1 MFLIVFWSPKQ
12 SKLKERSME
21 SMAKKM
27 ESHLHKEFKLWSP
40 VVLCQKQIKNARM
53 KATWRMQEDINCLT
67 LLKNFP
73 ESIWC
78 MLYVVLKLGKSSVQR
93 FKRCMNRSWNE
104 PLAAKSQQ
112 VEGQFHSAAKS
123 AFGCEMIS
131 QPSCTS
137 TKFRSP
143 RVCLRNG
150 PECFQIF
157 ATDSFGYF
165 SPDIWCLNPHFLL
178 VTHQL

>member
-1 MFLIVFWSPKQ
+1 
-12 SKLKERSME
+12 ME

-53 KATWRMQEDINCLT
+53 KATCRMHEDINYLT
-67 LLKNFP
+67 LLKHFP

-78 MLYVVLKLGKSSVQR
+78 IPYVVLKLGKSSVQR

-123 AFGCEMIS
+123 AFGCEIS
-131 QPSCTS
+131 LRLRNDFAAILYICKILQPSCTLAKWS
-137 TKFRSP
+137 WVLPDICYRQFWIFFSRYLMSKSP
-143 RVCLRNG
+143 
-150 PECFQIF
+150 
-157 ATDSFGYF
+157 F
-165 SPDIWCLNPHFLL
+165 SPCNPPIIGFLGC
-178 VTHQL
+178 